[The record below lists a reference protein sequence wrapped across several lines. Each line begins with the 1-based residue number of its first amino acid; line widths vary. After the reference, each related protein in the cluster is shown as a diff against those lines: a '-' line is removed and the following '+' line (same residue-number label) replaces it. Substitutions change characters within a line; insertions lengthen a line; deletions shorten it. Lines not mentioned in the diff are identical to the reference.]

1 MTKSEKANECFIS
14 GFNCAQAVFSS
25 FCEELGFERE
35 PGLKISSSFGGGMA
49 HLNETC
55 GAVTG
60 ALMAIG
66 LKYGR
71 TNAEDTGTKE
81 KNYDIVNQFANNFIN
96 KFGSLKCTELI
107 GYNLST
113 DEGLEKAREENRFRT
128 HCPLFVKEA
137 ASITEDLLK

>member
-14 GFNCAQAVFSS
+14 GFNCAQAVFST
-25 FCEELGFERE
+25 FCEELGLEKE
-35 PGLKISSSFGGGMA
+35 TGLKISSSFGGGMA

-71 TNAEDTGTKE
+71 TKAEDIEAKDKNNAVVNLFAKRFKE
-81 KNYDIVNQFANNFIN
+81 
-96 KFGSLKCTELI
+96 KFGSLRCTDLI
-107 GYNLST
+107 GYDLS
-113 DEGLEKAREENRFRT
+113 EPEELKAARDENRFRT